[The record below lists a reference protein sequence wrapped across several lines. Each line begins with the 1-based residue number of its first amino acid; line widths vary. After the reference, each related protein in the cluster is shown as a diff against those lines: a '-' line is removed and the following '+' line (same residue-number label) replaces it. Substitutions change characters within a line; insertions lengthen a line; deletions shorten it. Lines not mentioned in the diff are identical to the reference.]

1 MSKGSKYLVFTSLL
15 ISLAI
20 LVSYFALNRQI
31 LVAPQ
36 TIIRN
41 QSQETTRL
49 QKQAKQEF
57 NTGNYTK
64 ALATLEKILANLQK
78 TGQKQE
84 KVVTLNDIGQ
94 IYEIQG
100 GYTQALKYYQQALT
114 TAEKIRDRQGEITAL
129 ANIGLVYYRQ
139 GNTDKTLELWQ
150 KALLISQQDRNDW
163 GKAKIFHRVGSLMEV
178 RKQPNLA
185 IAFYKQSVNLITK
198 IRQSL
203 QKSPQINNLHGSY
216 IQRFDNTPRSLVNL
230 LLQQNRNVEAHG
242 AVELMKAQEL
252 EAYIHG
258 VKSKT
263 PTLQRLEYSPSEQK
277 LIQKGTKDLQR
288 MVELG
293 KELDTL
299 QKIPVDKRTPQQEQ
313 RRQEIAAI
321 QKNILKEFL
330 MFSDDPEVVARLR
343 QLNNNTRG
351 ENLNPRLLR
360 RLQDNL
366 KQLQGQPVLLY
377 PLVLENSLE
386 LLLVTPYTPPIRYS
400 VSVTQEQ
407 LERTISEFRTAL
419 QNPNKDAK
427 KPAQQ
432 LYKWLIKPV
441 ASAIQS
447 ANAQTIIYAPD
458 GKLRYIPLAAL
469 HDGQKWLVEKYQVNN
484 ITALS
489 LTDLNKQPQ
498 PLKILAGAFST
509 GNYNIKVGTRTFK
522 YGGLPFAE
530 KEIKT
535 LTDSFPGSTKLL
547 NSEFTELET
556 TKRLSNYSVLHFA
569 THAAFVTGSP
579 ENSFVLFGN
588 GEAANLND
596 LRLWNLNDTD
606 LVVLS
611 ACETGLGGELGNG
624 IEILGF
630 GYVMEE
636 AGARAIMASLWQ
648 VSDEGTQT
656 LMNSFYATLK
666 QQNLTKAAALQNAQI
681 SLINNIIYEHPY
693 YWSSFILIGNGM

>member
-1 MSKGSKYLVFTSLL
+1 MFKRSKYFVFTTLL
-15 ISLAI
+15 VSVGV
-20 LVSYFALNRQI
+20 LVSYFALNRKI
-31 LVAPQ
+31 TIAPP
-36 TIIRN
+36 TITRN
-41 QSQETTRL
+41 QTQETTRL

-57 NTGNYTK
+57 DVGNYPK
-64 ALATLEKILANLQK
+64 ALATFKQVLANFQK
-78 TGQKQE
+78 TGVKQGE
-84 KVVTLNDIGQ
+84 VVTLSDIGQ
-94 IYEIQG
+94 VYDIQG
-100 GYTQALKYYQQALT
+100 DYTQALKYYQQGLAI
-114 TAEKIRDRQGEITAL
+114 AKKISDRNGEIEAL

-150 KALLISQQDRNDW
+150 KALLMSQKDRHNW
-163 GKAKIFHRVGSLMEV
+163 GKAKIFHKVGSLMEIK
-178 RKQPNLA
+178 KQPNLA
-185 IAFYKQSVNLITK
+185 IAFYKQSANLITE

-203 QKSPQINNLHGSY
+203 QKSAKIGNLHGSY
-216 IQRFDNTPRSLVNL
+216 IRRFDNTPRSLFNL
-230 LLQQNRNVEAHG
+230 LLKQNRNLEAY
-242 AVELMKAQEL
+242 AAADLMKVQEL
-252 EAYIHG
+252 ETYING

-263 PTLQRLEYSPSEQK
+263 ATLQRLDYSPSEQK
-277 LIQKGTKDLQR
+277 LVEKGIKELQKI
-288 MVELG
+288 VELG
-293 KELDTL
+293 KELNTL
-299 QKIPVDKRTPQQEQ
+299 QKIPLDQRTPQQEK
-313 RRQEIAAI
+313 RRQEIATI

-330 MFSDDPEVVARLR
+330 MFSDRPEVVARLR
-343 QLNNNTRG
+343 QLNSTTGG
-351 ENLNPRLLR
+351 ENLNPKLLR

-366 KQLQGQPVLLY
+366 KQLPGKPVLLY

-386 LLLVTPYTPPIRYS
+386 LLLVTSYTPPIRYS
-400 VSVTQEQ
+400 VTVQREQ

-419 QNPNKDAK
+419 QNPIQDAK
-427 KPAQQ
+427 QPAQQ
-432 LYKWLIKPV
+432 LYKWLIKPI
-441 ASAIQS
+441 APAIKS

-469 HDGQKWLVEKYQVNN
+469 HDGNKWLVEKYQVNN

-498 PLKILAGAFST
+498 PLKILAGAFSV
-509 GNYNIKVGTRTFK
+509 GDYNIKVGTRTVK

-535 LTDSFPGSTKLL
+535 LTDTFPGSTKLL
-547 NSEFTELET
+547 NAEFTESET

-579 ENSFVLFGN
+579 EDSFVLFGN
-588 GEAANLND
+588 GKAANLND
-596 LRLWNLNDTD
+596 LRLWNLSQTD

-656 LMNSFYATLK
+656 LMNYFYATLQHK
-666 QQNLTKAAALQNAQI
+666 KFTKAAALQTAQV

-693 YWSSFILIGNGM
+693 YWSGFILIGNGM